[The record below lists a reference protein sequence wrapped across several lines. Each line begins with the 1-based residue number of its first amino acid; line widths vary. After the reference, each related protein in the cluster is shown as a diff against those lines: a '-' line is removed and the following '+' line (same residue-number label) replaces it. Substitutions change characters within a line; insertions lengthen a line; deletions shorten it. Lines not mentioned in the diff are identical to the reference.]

1 MARQEGRVQRQPQC
15 VPVGHAADEAYA
27 QCASSTGLP
36 SAWGSYT
43 ATQPQS
49 QPQSQS
55 QSASASS
62 PSRPRR
68 SRCQGQQ
75 QFNLLSRSCLCLR
88 TCYLAISL
96 TANPQWGRSVGEGSG
111 EASNSMPAQIQR
123 MLYTSGRP
131 TWGRR
136 ANRAHISHWSLTFSA
151 NCEGWQSTGS
161 VSNKGCTVGGGKCNN
176 FLLRLI
182 NWSASASL
190 SASRCDARRDS
201 AKSVLSTSSDLPL
214 YFAIILAII
223 FVIIYV

>member
-1 MARQEGRVQRQPQC
+1 MCIVNRFAFSMRQL
-15 VPVGHAADEAYA
+15 H
-27 QCASSTGLP
+27 SH
-36 SAWGSYT
+36 T
-43 ATQPQS
+43 ATVTATVAVSVGVSVVAFTATPQS
-49 QPQSQS
+49 LP
-55 QSASASS
+55 
-62 PSRPRR
+62 RPATVY
-68 SRCQGQQ
+68 
-75 QFNLLSRSCLCLR
+75 LLSRSCLCLR

-96 TANPQWGRSVGEGSG
+96 TANPQWGGSVGEGSG

-151 NCEGWQSTGS
+151 NNEGWQTARS